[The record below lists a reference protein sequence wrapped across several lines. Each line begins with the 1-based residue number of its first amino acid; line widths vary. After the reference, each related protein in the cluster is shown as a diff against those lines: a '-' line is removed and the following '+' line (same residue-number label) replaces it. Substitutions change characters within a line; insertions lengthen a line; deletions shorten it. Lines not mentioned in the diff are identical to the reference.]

1 MPRLNTYFLSVLA
14 LLFSGVLHAQQ
25 EGDDACGGYALGV
38 FIADGDTIPLV
49 DLRPITITDF
59 RVDRTKREQRKWDRM
74 MTRVVKVY
82 PYAKVAGELMN
93 EYERQLD
100 ALQTKKQRN
109 EYLDMAEA
117 ELKQEFEGEIRDM
130 TVREGYI
137 LIKLIDRQTG
147 DTSYELIRELKS
159 GFTAFMWQAVARLF
173 GSNLK
178 DQYDPEGDDRLI
190 EEIVAMI
197 EAGEI
202 YVDKR
207 IPNTPEARA
216 RIKKKRNRKND
227 S

>member
-1 MPRLNTYFLSVLA
+1 MPRLNPYSLTVLA
-14 LLFSGVLHAQQ
+14 LLFSGLLQAQQ
-25 EGDDACGGYALGV
+25 EGNDALNGHALGV
-38 FIADGDTIPLV
+38 QITDGDTLPFV
-49 DLRPITITDF
+49 DLRPVTITDF
-59 RVDRTKREQRKWDRM
+59 RVDRSKREQRKWDWLM
-74 MTRVVKVY
+74 KRVVKMY

-93 EYERQLD
+93 EYERQLET
-100 ALQTKKQRN
+100 LETKRQRN

-130 TVREGYI
+130 TVREGYV
-137 LIKLIDRQTG
+137 LIKLIDRETG
-147 DTSYELIRELKS
+147 DTSYELIKELKS

-178 DQYDPEGDDRLI
+178 EQYDPEGEDKMI

-202 YVDKR
+202 YVEKR
-207 IPNTPEARA
+207 TPKTPEARA
-216 RIKKKRNRKND
+216 RVKKKRNRKND

>member
-1 MPRLNTYFLSVLA
+1 MVRLNAYFLTVFA
-14 LLFSGVLHAQQ
+14 LLFSGVLQAQ
-25 EGDDACGGYALGV
+25 EEDNGAHNGRALGV
-38 FIADGDTIPLV
+38 LIHEGDTLPLV
-49 DLRPITITDF
+49 DLRPVTITEF
-59 RVDRTKREQRKWDRM
+59 RIDRTKREQRKWNRM
-74 MTRVVKVY
+74 MKRVVKMY

-93 EYERQLD
+93 EYERQLES
-100 ALQTKKQRN
+100 LPTKRQRK

-137 LIKLIDRQTG
+137 LIKLIDRETG
-147 DTSYELIRELKS
+147 DTSYELIKELKS
-159 GFTAFMWQAVARLF
+159 GFTAFMWQAVARIF

-178 DQYDPEGDDRLI
+178 EQYDPTGEDRQI

-202 YVDKR
+202 YVEKR
-207 IPNTPEARA
+207 TPKTPEARA
-216 RIKKKRNRKND
+216 RVKKKRNRKNG